1 MPSSQYGP
9 LGEGAIRH
17 FGVPSSLTTGRPAL
31 VISAVKAVYQKIC
44 WAMLP
49 CAGTGPDSENVMPCA
64 SGGAYLR
71 IQSTYLVVAYTAA
84 GPLVSPPRATLE
96 PTGRHPSTRIP
107 PSPTG
112 KPLGRPLSPPPA
124 MENQASVKR
133 QPREGSFLP

>member
-9 LGEGAIRH
+9 LGDGAMRH
-17 FGVPSSLTTGRPAL
+17 FGVPSALTTGSPGL
-31 VISAVKAVYQKIC
+31 VMSAVKAVYQKIC

-49 CAGTGPDSENVMPCA
+49 WAGTGPDSEKVMPCA

-96 PTGRHPSTRIP
+96 PTGRQPSTRMP
-107 PSPTG
+107 HSSTG
-112 KPLGRPLSPPPA
+112 NPFGKPLSPPPA
-124 MENQASVKR
+124 MENQA
-133 QPREGSFLP
+133 